1 MTFDPEQNR
10 IQTGLLTDEE
20 RAALGAAKFGWQ
32 RYRGG
37 MWYETETPSWDL
49 TGIYRAKPAPAPTI
63 IVNGIEVPEPVR
75 EALEV
80 EQRYWFASVTS
91 VHLSVG
97 ITWSGG
103 GCDTILLKRGLIH
116 LTEAAA
122 VAHAKA
128 MLAPSMKENV

>member
-10 IQTGLLTDEE
+10 IQTGLLTKDE
-20 RAALGAAKFGWQ
+20 RAALETAKHGWQ

-37 MWYETETPSWDL
+37 DWYEVDTPSWDL

-63 IVNGIEVPEPVR
+63 IVNGIKVPEPVR

-80 EQRYWFASVTS
+80 GQRYWFASVTA

-97 ITWSGG
+97 LTWSGG
-103 GCDTILLKRGLIH
+103 SCDTIVLNRGLIH
-116 LTEAAA
+116 LTEHAAA
-122 VAHAKA
+122 DHAKA
-128 MLAPSMKENV
+128 MLAPSMRGDV